1 MFLYLFIFINYLL
14 LSLEGLINVSNIS
27 SNILLEKLLFNDQSN
42 DRIRYKLSTKF
53 SIKANAVGDKCISH
67 FDCIH
72 FNAGCAFDQQ
82 SKSGVCLFLCDQNK
96 VKTINSCNER
106 EICKEISD
114 SFTNKKLYL
123 PLPMCL
129 PIECKNNEHCNNNEL
144 CQNNRCIDN
153 KIITKKL
160 ACEINE
166 DCTDD
171 ETICN
176 KDEKICSSIQCSIDD
191 DCTYYDGICN
201 KNTHTCIQIP
211 QHCKT
216 NEDCISEAYVCDTL
230 IQTCVLEGIF
240 SNYHCQDHND
250 CQKSSLFPSVC
261 DKSRNV
267 CIAPP
272 SCKSNDNCQ
281 KTTNYC
287 DINSLTCSVN
297 EFKSLT
303 FNRPPKFNTGKV
315 KEYETQVHLQSKDY
329 VCFSDIDCAMKNHFC
344 DKSTNRCKEN
354 KNEEFV
360 EIANTI
366 SEMLTLKTSCTDV
379 AGNCKK
385 YIKNCK
391 HPKYRNMME
400 YACSKTCQ
408 YCTDL
413 PKLRKHSKKIN
424 SPSENIIIS
433 KKNISKA
440 ERICKD
446 NIRFRHHVINCE
458 DRKNLCK
465 QKIYYEF
472 MRVHCSKTCGYCKE
486 EAIK

>member
-1 MFLYLFIFINYLL
+1 MYFYILIITNYLL
-14 LSLEGLINVSNIS
+14 LTLEGLINISNIS
-27 SNILLEKLLFNDQSN
+27 PNILLEKLLFNDQSN

-82 SKSGVCLFLCDQNK
+82 SKNGVCLFLCDKNNL
-96 VKTINSCNER
+96 KTINSCNER
-106 EICKEISD
+106 EICKEIPD

-123 PLPMCL
+123 PLPMCI
-129 PIECKNNEHCNNNEL
+129 PVECKNDKQCENNES
-144 CQNNRCIDN
+144 CQGNRCIGN
-153 KIITKKL
+153 KLITKNL
-160 ACEINE
+160 VCNTNDDCNE
-166 DCTDD
+166 D
-171 ETICN
+171 ETVCD
-176 KDEKICSSIQCSIDD
+176 KDEKICSSVQCFIDD

-201 KNTHTCIQIP
+201 TKTNTCIQIP
-211 QHCKT
+211 QNCKT
-216 NEDCISEAYVCDTL
+216 NEDCISKSYVCDTL

-240 SNYHCQDHND
+240 SNYYCQNHND
-250 CQKSSLFPSVC
+250 CQKNNSHSLVC

-267 CIAPP
+267 CITPP
-272 SCKSNDNCQ
+272 SCKNDINCQ

-287 DINSLTCSVN
+287 DKNSFTCSVN
-297 EFKSLT
+297 ESKTLVFS
-303 FNRPPKFNTGKV
+303 RPPKFNNGKT

-344 DKSTNRCKEN
+344 DISTKRCREN

-360 EIANTI
+360 QIANTI
-366 SEMLTLKTSCTDV
+366 SEMLTLKTSCSDV

-391 HPKYRNMME
+391 HPKYKSMME
-400 YACSKTCQ
+400 YACAKTCQ
-408 YCTDL
+408 YCTDS
-413 PKLRKHSKKIN
+413 PKIRKHSRRITL
-424 SPSENIIIS
+424 PVENNIIS
-433 KKNISKA
+433 KKETTNVVT
-440 ERICKD
+440 ICKD

-458 DRKNLCK
+458 ERKSLCK

-472 MRVHCSKTCGYCKE
+472 MRVHCSKTCGFCIDE
-486 EAIK
+486 PVE